1 MKMST
6 VAALLSI
13 VSGIALWIPA
23 YRASLIKLGQ
33 SRFTAPPEGSGQ
45 YSSFKRWLRSR
56 YDNREREW
64 TDRHHTM
71 LIAGF
76 ALLILSSVLKLLF
89 A

>member
-1 MKMST
+1 VKIST
-6 VAALLSI
+6 LADLLSI

-33 SRFTAPPEGSGQ
+33 SRFTVPPEGSGH
-45 YSSFKRWLRSR
+45 YPSFKRWLRSR

-64 TDRHHTM
+64 TDRHHTL

-76 ALLILSSVLKLLF
+76 ALLILSSVLNLLF
-89 A
+89 S